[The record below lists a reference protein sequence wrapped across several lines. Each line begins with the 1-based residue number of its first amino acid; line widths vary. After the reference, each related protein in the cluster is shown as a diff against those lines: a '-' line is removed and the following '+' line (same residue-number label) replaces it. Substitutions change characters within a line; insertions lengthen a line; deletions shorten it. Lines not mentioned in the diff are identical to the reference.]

1 MDNDDLILP
10 EDQNEDEPEYHWT
23 SQTER
28 ASLELVHFVKYAVYG
43 LILILLIGLG
53 FIGYGFY
60 NGRTII
66 SYAQKAE
73 AMLKKTDEAPE
84 WKNFDEDWAGITFN
98 SGDTEGNMKKID
110 KIRSDLGTVVSDS
123 DKALTDLSRTKAPMK
138 AKELESKLK
147 ELFSATEKSA
157 SDEKVALDWFLELK
171 KATDELYR
179 LATLNVKSY
188 DEFMKQL
195 EDIRENFDL
204 IYKRLSAM
212 EVPQALQEQHTSLK
226 TFLTDISK
234 ILDQVMSAARS
245 SNVKAIQS
253 AENEL
258 ISAVNRLT
266 STESPDKA
274 LERLKL
280 VRSGYRNKI
289 KFAKEKAEE
298 QINTLK
304 ETNFSF

>member
-10 EDQNEDEPEYHWT
+10 EDQNKDEPEYHWT

-28 ASLELVHFVKYAVYG
+28 ASLELVHFVKYGVYG

-60 NGRTII
+60 NGWTIK

-84 WKNFDEDWAGITFN
+84 WKNFDEDWVGITFN

-110 KIRSDLGTVVSDS
+110 KIRSDLSTVASDS

-195 EDIRENFDL
+195 EDIKENFDL
-204 IYKRLSAM
+204 IQKRLSAM

-245 SNVKAIQS
+245 SNIKAVQS
-253 AENEL
+253 TENEL
-258 ISAVNRLT
+258 INAVNKLA

-289 KFAKEKAEE
+289 NFAKEKAKAE
-298 QINTLK
+298 INILK
-304 ETNFSF
+304 EKSFSF